1 MRDYRRTL
9 VMERKP
15 TSTGGGKSP
24 VGGEVYP
31 ANLLGLVS
39 ANILWVLLL
48 VVPVVLSY
56 VLARR
61 GLRMPSV
68 VRQVLRIVPVLMRA
82 VS

>member
-1 MRDYRRTL
+1 MKDYRRAL
-9 VMERKP
+9 VIERKP
-15 TSTGGGKSP
+15 TATGGRKTP

-56 VLARR
+56 ALARR

-68 VRQVLRIVPVLMRA
+68 VRQVLRIVPVLMHA
-82 VS
+82 VT